1 MEYGYIKEGK
11 VIRNSFLDF
20 PERVIGEVKD
30 SAEQATEFFND
41 RFKNLEKE
49 VADLEEKVSTN
60 SNKGSFLTKVVN
72 LKENLA
78 EIDALGDFE
87 NIHHRLAKME
97 EDLNE
102 YIQQN
107 RHKNLQIK
115 TALIEELKGYA
126 DSHEWKSATAAVK
139 EIQQK
144 WIKTGAVEE
153 EHREKIENE
162 YEELTNGFF
171 ERRASFYAE
180 LDKMMEEKEEDFKD
194 FIKAAK
200 KKLKGLGLDELKNT
214 QKQLM
219 EEWKALGTIK
229 KERHSTYWEEFQ
241 SLMNE
246 AFQSAKKKA
255 KTSKSSLADNEKAK
269 KALLNEL
276 KKINENLLPEVNLST
291 FRHKWKSI
299 GFAGKDVNDQLNAEF
314 NFQTMLISEKQ
325 FLDKLLK
332 KRAKKGASEADKNK
346 LRQKLI
352 RELISRDV
360 AELKTFEENVDKFR
374 TAKGLDDLL
383 ENKLNQQK
391 IKVEVKKELLKQAK
405 AAGAQ

>member
-30 SAEQATEFFND
+30 SAEQAMDFFID

-49 VADLEEKVSTN
+49 VADLEEKVTSN

-78 EIDALGDFE
+78 ETDALGDFE
-87 NIHHRLAKME
+87 KIHHRLAQME

-102 YIQQN
+102 YVQQN

-115 TALIEELKGYA
+115 TALIEELKEFS
-126 DSHEWKSATAAVK
+126 DSHEWKSATTAVK

-144 WIKTGAVEE
+144 WIKTGAVDE

-162 YEELTNGFF
+162 YQELTNGFF
-171 ERRASFYAE
+171 ERRANFYAE
-180 LDKMMEEKEEDFKD
+180 LDKMMQEKEEDFKA

-200 KKLKGLGLDELKNT
+200 KKLKGLDLTALKNT
-214 QKQLM
+214 QKELM
-219 EEWKALGTIK
+219 EEWKALGKIK

-241 SLMNE
+241 ELMNE
-246 AFQSAKKKA
+246 AFESAKKRTK
-255 KTSKSSLADNEKAK
+255 KSKSSLADNEKAK
-269 KALLNEL
+269 KAVLKELEAVNE
-276 KKINENLLPEVNLST
+276 KLLPEVKLSS
-291 FRHKWKSI
+291 FRQKWKTI
-299 GFAGKDVNDQLNAEF
+299 GFAGKTINDQLNAEF

-325 FLDKLLK
+325 FLDKLLQ
-332 KRAKKGASEADKNK
+332 KRSKKGASEAEKAK
-346 LRQKLI
+346 LRQKLL

-391 IKVEVKKELLKQAK
+391 IKVEVKKEILKQVK
-405 AAGAQ
+405 AAGSQ